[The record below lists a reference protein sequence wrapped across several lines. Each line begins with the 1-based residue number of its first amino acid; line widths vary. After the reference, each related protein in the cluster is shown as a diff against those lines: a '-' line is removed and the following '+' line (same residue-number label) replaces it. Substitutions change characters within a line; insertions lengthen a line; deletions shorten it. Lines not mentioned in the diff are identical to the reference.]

1 MIVVKTLH
9 DHIYALFGFIEMEKK
24 LLEFSY
30 SDIWRE
36 KWK

>member
-1 MIVVKTLH
+1 MVVVKTLH

-30 SDIWRE
+30 SDILRV
-36 KWK
+36 K